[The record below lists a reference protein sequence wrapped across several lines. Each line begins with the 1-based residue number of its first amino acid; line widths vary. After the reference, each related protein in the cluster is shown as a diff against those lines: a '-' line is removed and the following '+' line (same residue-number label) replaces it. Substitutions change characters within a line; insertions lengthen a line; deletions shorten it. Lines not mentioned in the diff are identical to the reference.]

1 MKKIFFLLIAAVIIT
16 GLNTTQAQKAKWKE
30 METFH
35 EVMAQTFHPAEE
47 GKLEP
52 IKTRSQEM
60 MDKAAAWK
68 SSTAPEGYDQK
79 AVKKSLKKLVK
90 GTEELNKLVKENATD
105 ELIKEKI
112 SSLHDVFHEIMEK
125 CSKDEHM

>member
-1 MKKIFFLLIAAVIIT
+1 MKKTVLLLIAAFVFSGINPI
-16 GLNTTQAQKAKWKE
+16 LAQKTKWAE

-35 EVMAQTFHPAEE
+35 TVMAQTFHPVEE

-60 MDKAAAWK
+60 LDKATAWK
-68 SSTAPEGYDQK
+68 NSKAPEGYDQK
-79 AVKKSLKKLVK
+79 AIKKSLSKLVK
-90 GTEELNKLVKENATD
+90 GSKELNKLVKTNATD
-105 ELIKEKI
+105 AVIKEKI

-125 CSKDEHM
+125 CEKDEHM

>member
-1 MKKIFFLLIAAVIIT
+1 MKKSILLLVAVLVIT
-16 GLNTTQAQKAKWKE
+16 AVNSVQAQKTKWKE

-52 IKTRSQEM
+52 IRTRSKEM
-60 MDKAAAWK
+60 MEKAVAWK
-68 SSTAPEGYDQK
+68 SSTAPEGYNQK
-79 AVKKSLKKLVK
+79 AVRKSLKKLAK
-90 GTEELNKLVKENATD
+90 GAGELNKLINENASND
-105 ELIKEKI
+105 QIKEKI

-125 CSKDEHM
+125 CEKEDHM